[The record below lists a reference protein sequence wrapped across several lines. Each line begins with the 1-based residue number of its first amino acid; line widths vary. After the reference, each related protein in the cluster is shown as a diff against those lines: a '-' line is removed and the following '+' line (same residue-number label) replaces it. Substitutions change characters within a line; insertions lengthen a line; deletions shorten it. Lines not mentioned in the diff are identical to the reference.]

1 MKKLLSFILLLSPL
15 TMYPQV
21 SRDLLISEIRGGN
34 VMRQVGRERVEMTPS
49 LHVMSQDILII
60 SDGTIMILLEPKE
73 CKRYT
78 VKGPYTGTMHNYIQH
93 NEESCVK
100 TVTAK
105 YMNYLISQTLRTHK
119 KGNGRNEDDH
129 ATVFREGDGILDS
142 ITVSVKSI
150 DSLYHTIDSLSVVKP
165 DSVVVVPVDSIP

>member
-1 MKKLLSFILLLSPL
+1 MKKLLSFIFLLFPL
-15 TMYPQV
+15 AMYPQV

-100 TVTAK
+100 IVTAK